1 MDSNKKA
8 SNIPVS
14 ELTPENIETI
24 KKESGIDKPVK
35 IKTAADREGAQHRLI
50 LVIIATVLLVGVAVA
65 LYFIFRQPTT
75 DNQSSKEEEPTEINW
90 QPSVNSTDPG
100 QEYVKNHQATV
111 DNPDATT
118 DEKLDAQLSIANLYS
133 VTNRYQE
140 AESILNG
147 INRDNLTH
155 RQLFNLYSAYS
166 YLYEHSG
173 DETARKEYTTLTEEI
188 LSVCWPEETDC
199 KEVTP
204 TENPG
209 EE

>member
-1 MDSNKKA
+1 MDNNSKA
-8 SNIPVS
+8 SKIPVS

-35 IKTAADREGAQHRLI
+35 IKTAADREGTQHRLI
-50 LVIIATVLLVGVAVA
+50 LVIAAIILLIGVAVV

-75 DNQSSKEEEPTEINW
+75 SNQPEEEEESTEISW
-90 QPSVNSTDPG
+90 QPSDNSADPG
-100 QEYVKNHQATV
+100 QEYVDNHQATI

-118 DEKLDAQLSIANLYS
+118 DEKLNAQLSIANLYS
-133 VTNRYQE
+133 VTDRYQE
-140 AESILNG
+140 AESILDAIG
-147 INRDNLTH
+147 RDTLTH

-173 DETARKEYTTLTEEI
+173 DETAHKKYATLTEEI

-199 KEVTP
+199 EEATP
-204 TENPG
+204 AENTG
-209 EE
+209 E